1 MFGRGS
7 ASSHSNRSGG
17 GDSDRSSGSRKQQV
31 DSQHLSSSQQSRHV
45 RFTNERLFEMAATT
59 ASGADWD
66 SLVRPGRVPDGL
78 ATTRSHSRVSVT
90 ASAVAACSVA
100 EMLSVIRPAVSTGY
114 STTMREMFGS
124 GFIYGAVVHRAT
136 NQEES
141 LQPSASA
148 FASSKLGRSKN
159 KTRAKES
166 SVRVRLRPVDAQVK
180 TITFAKRHFL
190 ALSEQWCILD
200 ALHEV
205 EGMRDDAFAVTMTS
219 VHPDDVF
226 FGKTHARTVS
236 ALTDISAAYAVVRTP
251 LVHDKSG
258 KSGAAEGQDP
268 AWGVRITFRTEC
280 DTRVTLQSEET
291 SAPSSSRA
299 KLHTQGLSA
308 RAVTRRLQELANA
321 TLKLVDVVR
330 ARRLNAQIYV
340 DPRAAA
346 LAVPPSAKT
355 RCACCTRLFLSAT
368 RRKQCHLCGFFVC
381 ASCSVVHELP
391 RAGGRRFLVRVC
403 AHCLEWVDDGCYDN
417 LPLGTA
423 QLPPQIAPDASS
435 GDRSGVKLRRALTDA
450 LTSSS
455 TSPTRKAAVRS
466 VIRLLK
472 QQQDEEEAELRASND
487 QVVNRESSNSWEL
500 TDDST
505 DAEHLQALDTLTHGQ
520 QVPPLGSFAVAG
532 SRSRNYPI
540 AKTTD
545 ANGGVSSRPI
555 PRDEEQRLRWLAATA
570 SSESL
575 SEIKDVPEL
584 DVLCELAKHEL
595 DCRVGMVVA
604 VAQDEAHVLA
614 TSDPSYS
621 GVVFPREQTICSHA
635 IMDHQPLLVPHPE
648 ADVRF
653 CQLDGVRGSDG
664 CRFYFGFPL
673 RVPRS
678 SSDKAGDAQDGDGDG
693 PVIGTLCCSDMQS
706 HTVTESQYAAME
718 KLARSAARIL
728 EERRRRRQQAAAIA

>member
-1 MFGRGS
+1 
-7 ASSHSNRSGG
+7 
-17 GDSDRSSGSRKQQV
+17 
-31 DSQHLSSSQQSRHV
+31 V

-59 ASGADWD
+59 ASRADWD
-66 SLVRPGRVPDGL
+66 SLVRPGRVPEGL

-90 ASAVAACSVA
+90 ASVVAACSVA
-100 EMLSVIRPAVSTGY
+100 EMLSVIRPAVSTAY
-114 STTMREMFGS
+114 SMTMREMFGPA
-124 GFIYGAVVHRAT
+124 FIYGAVVHRAT

-141 LQPSASA
+141 LQTSASA
-148 FASSKLGRSKN
+148 FASSKLGRSKT
-159 KTRAKES
+159 KARAKEN
-166 SVRVRLRPVDAQVK
+166 SVRARLRPVDAQVK

-190 ALSEQWCILD
+190 ALSEQWCVLD

-205 EGMRDDAFAVTMTS
+205 EGMQDDAFAVTMTS

-236 ALTDISAAYAVVRTP
+236 ALTDITAAYAVVRTP
-251 LVHDKSG
+251 LVQDNSDE
-258 KSGAAEGQDP
+258 SGAAEGEDP
-268 AWGVRITFRTEC
+268 MWGVRITFRTEC
-280 DTRVTLQSEET
+280 DTRVTLQSEDT
-291 SAPSSSRA
+291 SVPSSSRTR
-299 KLHTQGLSA
+299 LHTQGLST
-308 RAVTRRLQELANA
+308 RAVTRRLQELATA

-355 RCACCTRLFLSAT
+355 RCACCTRRFLSAT

-417 LPLGTA
+417 LPHGTT
-423 QLPPQIAPDASS
+423 QLPPQIAPDTSS
-435 GDRSGVKLRRALTDA
+435 GDRFGIKLHRALTEA
-450 LTSSS
+450 LRSSS
-455 TSPTRKAAVRS
+455 TSPTRKAAVKS

-472 QQQDEEEAELRASND
+472 QQQDEEEAEMRASSD
-487 QVVNRESSNSWEL
+487 QLMNYNSSKCCEL
-500 TDDST
+500 THDST
-505 DAEHLQALDTLTHGQ
+505 DAEHLEALETLTCRQ
-520 QVPPLGSFAVAG
+520 QDPAPGSFAVAG

-540 AKTTD
+540 VKTTD
-545 ANGGVSSRPI
+545 ANGSVSSRPV
-555 PRDEEQRLRWLAATA
+555 PRDEEQRLRWLAAA
-570 SSESL
+570 APSESL

-584 DVLCELAKHEL
+584 NVLCELAKDEL
-595 DCRVGMVVA
+595 DCQVGMVVA
-604 VAQDEAHVLA
+604 MGQDKAHVLA
-614 TSDPSYS
+614 TSDPSYC

-653 CQLDGVRGSDG
+653 CQLDGVRGSGG

-673 RVPRS
+673 RVS
-678 SSDKAGDAQDGDGDG
+678 LSDSDRTGDAQNGDGDG

-706 HTVTESQYAAME
+706 HTVTESQYAAMAR
-718 KLARSAARIL
+718 LARSAARIL
-728 EERRRRRQQAAAIA
+728 EERRRRGQQAAAIA